1 MLKVPMNADI
11 KEYSP
16 KIVYG
21 LDKRQLICTALALSY
36 GIPFIRT
43 ASFLELSDRIAVAV
57 ILMLPVIACGW
68 IKLYGMP
75 FERFMLHIIVHHV
88 LTPRTRMYRTE
99 ISIASEELPE
109 KNVNKDRKKKKQHKK
124 EVRKYGGIG

>member
-1 MLKVPMNADI
+1 MNADI

-21 LDKRQLICTALALSY
+21 LDKRQLICTAIALSY

-43 ASFLELSDRIAVAV
+43 ATFLDFGDRMAAAV
-57 ILMLPVIACGW
+57 ILILPVIACGW

-88 LTPRTRMYRTE
+88 LTPRTRIYKTGTGT
-99 ISIASEELPE
+99 ASEDIPE
-109 KNVNKDRKKKKQHKK
+109 RPVKKDRRKRKQHKK